1 METSLKLGQY
11 IAEYKNKDFKWGQAD
26 CNTFIADWV
35 DRTANPG
42 IANEVIGHYSTVKE
56 MLRFAKVKKIKKE
69 LEKAGYELVTGNP
82 KTGDI
87 LLQKD
92 KTGFYHSSIV
102 MHGYCYT
109 MNEEHGLVKVD
120 LKKQMTVIDEIWRIV

>member
-1 METSLKLGQY
+1 METSLKLGKY
-11 IAEYKNKDFKWGQAD
+11 IAEYRHKPFEWGQAD

-35 DRTANPG
+35 DRTTNPG
-42 IANEVIGHYSTVKE
+42 VAKEVIGQYSTVKE

-69 LEKAGYELVTGNP
+69 LAKAGYAQVTGDAQ
-82 KTGDI
+82 TGDI

-92 KTGFYHSSIV
+92 KTGFYHSAIV

-109 MNEEHGLVKVD
+109 MNEELGLVKVD
-120 LKKQMTVIDEIWRIV
+120 LNKQMQVIDEIWRVV